1 LTDGS
6 VKVSN
11 AGVTDAV
18 GGAGGLVSRRVVLAG
33 MVGGTA
39 LAALGLVSP
48 FTGPAAA
55 AADLPIVDPV
65 TALVRAYLSTLVP
78 GPADDPL
85 GGPGAV
91 EAGGVE
97 ELLAQAPYVVPLLV
111 ADLTAAA
118 LAAHGTD
125 FASLDYARREALVV
139 DAFADGIRS
148 VYHLI
153 ALAVGAGSFYADFR
167 TRVGSTWMGLPG
179 PATSY
184 LDTFTDRTGHG
195 QTQRDAVP
203 A

>member
-1 LTDGS
+1 M
-6 VKVSN
+6 
-11 AGVTDAV
+11 TDA
-18 GGAGGLVSRRVVLAG
+18 AGSAGRLVSRRVVLSG
-33 MVGGTA
+33 MIGGTA
-39 LAALGLVSP
+39 LAALGLVGP
-48 FTGPAAA
+48 FGGVARAAA
-55 AADLPIVDPV
+55 GQSPADPA

-97 ELLAQAPYVVPLLV
+97 ELLAQAPYVVPLLA

-118 LAAHGTD
+118 LLAHGTD
-125 FASLDYARREALVV
+125 FVSLDYPEREALVV
-139 DAFADGIRS
+139 DAFADNIRS

-153 ALAVGAGSFYADFR
+153 ALAVGAGAFYADFR
-167 TRVGSTWMGLPG
+167 SRVGSTWMGLPG
-179 PATSY
+179 PADSY

-195 QTQRDAVP
+195 QAQRDAVP

>member
-1 LTDGS
+1 M
-6 VKVSN
+6 
-11 AGVTDAV
+11 TDAAAS
-18 GGAGGLVSRRVVLAG
+18 AGRLVSRRVVLSG
-33 MVGGTA
+33 MLGGTA
-39 LAALGLVSP
+39 LAALGLVGP
-48 FTGPAAA
+48 FGGVAPAAA
-55 AADLPIVDPV
+55 GQSPVDPV
-65 TALVRAYLSTLVP
+65 TALVQAYLSTLVP

-118 LAAHGTD
+118 LVAHGTD
-125 FASLDYARREALVV
+125 FVSLDYPEREALVV
-139 DAFADGIRS
+139 DAFADSIRS

-153 ALAVGAGSFYADFR
+153 ALAVGAGAFYADFR
-167 TRVGSTWMGLPG
+167 SRVGSTWMGLPG
-179 PATSY
+179 PADSY

-195 QTQRDAVP
+195 QPQRDAIP